1 MIKTGIKIKPDNWV
15 ECLLDSQATCCE
27 VWFLINKANN
37 YADMFQFLK
46 RKQIRTGL
54 HFRGVIEDNMLANP
68 ADPDKAI
75 RSNSILLM
83 EKCIEI
89 ASRNGFS
96 YVNIHPGYAQ
106 LWKFDAEKQIF
117 MIADNSKHRYQ
128 DSKYAFRESA
138 VLLHEY
144 GQKNNVNV
152 LWESPSFR
160 APADLNKETMDHS
173 CLRSTDALNSFILER
188 IAKKDGILVTNN
200 ITNIMSE
207 LQSASK
213 SEIVNYLFDRTEK
226 LAPYTKLLH
235 INTLLRP
242 YNDIHNHYGITDAGF
257 NNEEMPTKDQLRQL
271 LELFNGR
278 NDIWAINESR
288 HKHVQNYK
296 ALRELL
302 VDVKKN
308 NFSSDYAMK

>member
-1 MIKTGIKIKPDNWV
+1 MIKAGIKIGPNNWV
-15 ECLLDSQATCCE
+15 ERLLHSKAKCCE
-27 VWFLINKANN
+27 VWFLINNKSE

-54 HFRGVIEDNMLANP
+54 HFRGIIEGNIPANP
-68 ADPDKAI
+68 AYPDKAI
-75 RSNSILLM
+75 RNRSILQM
-83 EKCIEI
+83 EECIEI
-89 ASRNGFS
+89 ASRNEFS

-106 LWKFDAEKQIF
+106 LWKFDAEKQIM
-117 MIADNSKHRYQ
+117 MIADNSKHLYQ
-128 DSKYAFRESA
+128 DYKYAFWESA

-144 GQKNNVNV
+144 GQNNNVNV
-152 LWESPSFR
+152 LWESPHYT
-160 APADLNKETMDHS
+160 APADLNKELMDRTYLQS
-173 CLRSTDALNSFILER
+173 SDTLNSFTLER
-188 IAKKDGILVTNN
+188 IAEKDGILVTNN
-200 ITNIMSE
+200 ISNIMSE

-213 SEIVNYLFDRTEK
+213 GEIINYLFDRTEK

-235 INTLLRP
+235 INTVSRTF
-242 YNDIHNHYGITDAGF
+242 DSIDSHDGITNADF
-257 NNEEMPTKDQLRQL
+257 NNEEIPAKEQL
-271 LELFNGR
+271 LELLKIFNGR

-308 NFSSDYAMK
+308 NFSNDYAMR